1 MNGGIM
7 LDTNVIIYSLGGN
20 PSVTRQ
26 ITDKEHFISEITE
39 IELLGFH
46 GLSAADEEI
55 MSSYLSKVTIISL
68 NASIKTIAIDLRRE
82 YKLKIIDAIIAASA
96 IYFDLPFVTADK
108 AFKKIIDLNVQLIN
122 P

>member
-20 PSVTRQ
+20 STITRL
-26 ITDKEHFISEITE
+26 INNKEHFISEISE

-46 GLSAADEEI
+46 GLNMADEKVLI
-55 MSSYLSKVTIISL
+55 SYLSQIRIISL
-68 NASIKTIAIDLRRE
+68 NASIKTLAIEIRRE
-82 YKLKIIDAIIAASA
+82 YKLKTIDSIIAASA
-96 IYFDLPFVTADK
+96 IYFDLPLVTADK
-108 AFKKIIDLNVQLIN
+108 AFKKIIDLTVHLVT